1 MLNFRNTYYGILF
14 VEEKSMLKQ
23 RLQQKL
29 LQKLSPQQIQM
40 IKLLEVPTLQIEQRI
55 KKELEENPA
64 LEEGQEEEE
73 VHAEPEEEQF
83 EETDKD
89 QEEFTLD
96 DYIEEDDIPDYRLQA
111 KNYSKDEDKRTEIPF
126 SVGFSFH
133 EHLESQL
140 SLRDL
145 TEKQKILGEYIL
157 GNIDEDG
164 YLRRELINI
173 VDDLAFL
180 QNVETTEA
188 ELEEVLKI
196 IQDLEPAGVGARSLR
211 ECLLLQI
218 EKRDNSQPSLKTCPF
233 NP

>member
-1 MLNFRNTYYGILF
+1 M
-14 VEEKSMLKQ
+14 
-23 RLQQKL
+23 

-40 IKLLEVPTLQIEQRI
+40 IKLLEVPTLQMEQRI

-64 LEEGQEEEE
+64 LEEGSEDDDIPSEEEE
-73 VHAEPEEEQF
+73 ERTDEK
-83 EETDKD
+83 DKD
-89 QEEFTLD
+89 EEEFTID
-96 DYIEEDDIPDYRLQA
+96 DYIEDDDIPEYRLQTR
-111 KNYSKDEDKRTEIPF
+111 NNSKDEDKRSEIPF
-126 SVGFSFH
+126 SVGFSFQ

-164 YLRRELINI
+164 YLRRELSNI

-180 QNVETTEA
+180 QNVETTES

-196 IQDLEPAGVGARSLR
+196 LR
-211 ECLLLQI
+211 
-218 EKRDNSQPSLKTCPF
+218 R
-233 NP
+233 